1 MRRAVPMTTTAANIR
16 QLFLHPCPTYAVVEA
31 AALLG
36 VGWREV
42 RGWMESGELAALD
55 TETGLVVPWGE
66 LVSLGIERWSQETVE
81 EALGD
86 EVGVA
91 LPDLV
96 RLTDVRVRL
105 RRLDVVALEQLAAAD
120 GVSVSQLLRRELRD
134 LLSAHSEWLAARI
147 PGFAVALAWP
157 ERA

>member
-1 MRRAVPMTTTAANIR
+1 MTTPAANIR
-16 QLFLHPCPTYAVVEA
+16 QLFLQPCPTYSVVEA
-31 AALLG
+31 ATLLE

-55 TETGLVVPWGE
+55 TEAGLVVPWGE
-66 LVSLGIERWSQETVE
+66 LVSLGMERWSQETVE

-96 RLTDVRVRL
+96 RLTDLRVRL

-120 GVSVSQLLRRELRD
+120 RLSVSQLLGRELRD
-134 LLSAHSEWLAARI
+134 LLSARAEWLATRV
-147 PGFAVALAWP
+147 PGFAAALAGP
-157 ERA
+157 ERL